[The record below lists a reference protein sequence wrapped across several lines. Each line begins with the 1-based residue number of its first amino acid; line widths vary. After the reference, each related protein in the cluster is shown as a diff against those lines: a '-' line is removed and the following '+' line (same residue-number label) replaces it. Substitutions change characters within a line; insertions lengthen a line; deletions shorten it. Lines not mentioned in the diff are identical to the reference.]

1 MRKEFIQTN
10 PLLGFEN
17 FKVYES
23 RKTKFCS
30 DDFKNIFPL
39 YAIQSSIRP
48 NTADKMEARVT
59 PIEIPEQDVRKSIDG
74 SVRSDINDKN
84 LTYIIHFIKQSE
96 QVVHKIFM
104 VQDMIIVKNT
114 EMK

>member
-96 QVVHKIFM
+96 QVVHKILWFK
-104 VQDMIIVKNT
+104 I
-114 EMK
+114 